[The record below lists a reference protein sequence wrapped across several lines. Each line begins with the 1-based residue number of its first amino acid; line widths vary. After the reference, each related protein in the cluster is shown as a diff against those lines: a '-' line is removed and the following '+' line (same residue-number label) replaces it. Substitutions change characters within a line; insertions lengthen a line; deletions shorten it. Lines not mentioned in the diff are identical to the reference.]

1 MRPKPPPPPS
11 LSPGGMGRGDGA
23 GGGGGCTYFVSVGRD
38 VPPKGARFSESV
50 WDGGIF
56 HCTNSGK
63 GLKYTCLERGPC
75 LSEKGLLSYLC
86 LE

>member
-1 MRPKPPPPPS
+1 M
-11 LSPGGMGRGDGA
+11 
-23 GGGGGCTYFVSVGRD
+23 GRD
-38 VPPKGARFSESV
+38 VPPKGVQFSESV

-75 LSEKGLLSYLC
+75 LSGKDHEIDKLVPRISLKQFYIL
-86 LE
+86 